1 MRRGEVRGQVVTVM
15 DWYPTVLE
23 LCGIAPPK
31 VQLDGHS
38 LLPIV
43 KDAGAPSKHETL
55 YFQWQQ
61 RWAVRQ
67 GNWKLIGSGER
78 IRGLHLLTGEEPE
91 KKNHAD
97 AEPAIVKRL
106 HDLHKAWKKSTAP
119 APK

>member
-1 MRRGEVRGQVVTVM
+1 M
-15 DWYPTVLE
+15 
-23 LCGIAPPK
+23 
-31 VQLDGHS
+31 
-38 LLPIV
+38 
-43 KDAGAPSKHETL
+43 AGTH
-55 YFQWQQ
+55 Q